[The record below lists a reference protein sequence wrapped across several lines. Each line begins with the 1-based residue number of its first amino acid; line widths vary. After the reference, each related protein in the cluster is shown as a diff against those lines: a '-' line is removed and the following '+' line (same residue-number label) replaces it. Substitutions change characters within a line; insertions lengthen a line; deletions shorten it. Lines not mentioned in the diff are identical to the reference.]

1 MINGYTKGSLSLLVA
16 RIFSGL
22 NVNAMGYLLPV
33 WIAPLGCVTLR
44 LCFGAAVFWLVSIFE
59 KPENVSRA
67 DKLKLIAL
75 GALGI
80 FGYMSLYALSISYT
94 TPVNFAIF
102 NAMQPLWVVV
112 VSALLYSENIGGRK
126 LFGLAVGFAGAM
138 LCILS
143 EPSGEMA
150 SNPQLGNML
159 AIASSVIYSVYLV
172 FSARLVG
179 RLSSVTILRYTFSAA
194 AVVALV
200 ATYFT
205 GFDAPMFSG
214 GLHWK
219 PFGVLV
225 FVLLFPTVLTYF
237 LIPVGMKY
245 LKSAVVALYGYVTL
259 ITATVVSFVIGLDRF
274 DPMVLFSLVLIGVS
288 IYWVG
293 VDDKPS
299 GGDKKEK

>member
-1 MINGYTKGSLSLLVA
+1 MMNGYAKGSLALLVA
-16 RIFSGL
+16 RTFSGL

-44 LCFGAAVFWLVSIFE
+44 LCFGAVVFWLVSIFG
-59 KPENVSRA
+59 KPENVSRS

-75 GALGI
+75 GSLGI

-112 VSALLYSENIGGRK
+112 ASALIYHESIGGKK
-126 LFGLAVGFAGAM
+126 LFGLAVGFSGAM

-143 EPSGEMA
+143 EPGAGLATNS
-150 SNPQLGNML
+150 QLGNML
-159 AIASSVIYSVYLV
+159 AIGASVIYSVYLV

-179 RLSSVTILRYTFSAA
+179 HLSSVTILRYTFSSAA
-194 AVVALV
+194 AVALL
-200 ATYFT
+200 AASFF
-205 GFDAPMFSG
+205 GFEAPMFSG
-214 GLHWK
+214 GLHGK
-219 PFGVLV
+219 PFALLL
-225 FVLLFPTVLTYF
+225 FVLLFPTVITYF

-259 ITATVVSFVIGLDRF
+259 IVATVVSFIIGMDRF
-274 DPMVLFSLVLIGVS
+274 DPVILLSLVLIGVS
-288 IYWVG
+288 IYLVG
-293 VDDKPS
+293 VEDD
-299 GGDKKEK
+299 